1 MLMSVPSP
9 PIDFFQR
16 HKSLDVLRGFAL
28 MGIFAANI
36 YIFDVDGFGEVKE
49 SFEALSYGAADVP
62 FAVFTLIFILNKM
75 MALFSMLFGAGI
87 LLLADRIERRGA
99 SPSRIHYARNAI
111 LACFGLL
118 HGMLWFGDVL
128 LIYAICAFILFPIRR
143 WQSSRLLAA
152 GSITWLAVL
161 GVSFW
166 PGAFGMMLDYVLRAL
181 AMMIFG
187 MVLYQSGILTL
198 QRAVSW
204 YRTRSRQLLAV
215 GLPLCAVSWLFYE
228 VNEPVA
234 KLIHNC
240 GVPVVA
246 LGYVC
251 FIMTILGQG
260 KLSASLDRLSA
271 AGQMALTN
279 YLLQT
284 ALGTLLVSA
293 LNEGRGE
300 RVTVF
305 WMMLVTFTVWGLQL
319 AWSEPWLRRFHYGP
333 VEWLWRSLAYRRFQ
347 PFKS

>member
-1 MLMSVPSP
+1 
-9 PIDFFQR
+9 
-16 HKSLDVLRGFAL
+16 
-28 MGIFAANI
+28 
-36 YIFDVDGFGEVKE
+36 
-49 SFEALSYGAADVP
+49 
-62 FAVFTLIFILNKM
+62 
-75 MALFSMLFGAGI
+75 
-87 LLLADRIERRGA
+87 
-99 SPSRIHYARNAI
+99 
-111 LACFGLL
+111 
-118 HGMLWFGDVL
+118 
-128 LIYAICAFILFPIRR
+128 
-143 WQSSRLLAA
+143 
-152 GSITWLAVL
+152 
-161 GVSFW
+161 
-166 PGAFGMMLDYVLRAL
+166 
-181 AMMIFG
+181 
-187 MVLYQSGILTL
+187 
-198 QRAVSW
+198 
-204 YRTRSRQLLAV
+204 
-215 GLPLCAVSWLFYE
+215 VSWLFYE

-240 GVPVVA
+240 GVPIVA

-260 KLSASLDRLSA
+260 KLPTSLDRLSA